1 MYITTIKKKV
11 YSTNSS
17 ILPHISLSLVFVCA
31 TLLFGSQIVFGQG
44 ASESTTAMRNY
55 QDSVHGIQLQ
65 YPPNW
70 TPSTSAIPSYN
81 GIVAFYSPLQN
92 LSDILPAEIT
102 LSITTYSQA
111 IPLNE
116 YTQGVLSALEQ
127 QGIKVDSSGSKT
139 LAGKEGYSI
148 TFVPTSTS
156 AGPYTQSPP
165 SQAQE
170 LPTFK
175 VMQTW
180 TAIDNKIYLMSF
192 TAEASKFNTYLSTA
206 EKIFGSLKITPK

>member
-1 MYITTIKKKV
+1 MYITTIKKV

-17 ILPHISLSLVFVCA
+17 ILPHISLSLVFVCV
-31 TLLFGSQIVFGQG
+31 TLLSGSQIVFGQG

-81 GIVAFYSPLQN
+81 GIVALYSPLQN

-148 TFVPTSTS
+148 TFVPTSIS
-156 AGPYTQSPP
+156 AGPYTQSP
-165 SQAQE
+165 SQPQE
-170 LPTFK
+170 SPTFK

-192 TAEASKFNTYLSTA
+192 TAEASKFNTYLVTA

>member
-1 MYITTIKKKV
+1 MYITTIKKV
-11 YSTNSS
+11 YLTNSR
-17 ILPHISLSLVFVCA
+17 ILPHISLSLVFVCV
-31 TLLFGSQIVFGQG
+31 TLISCSQIVFSQG
-44 ASESTTAMRNY
+44 ATESTTVMRNY
-55 QDSVHGIQLQ
+55 QDPVHGIQLQ

-116 YTQGVLSALEQ
+116 YTQVVLSALEQ

-148 TFVPTSTS
+148 TFVPNSIS
-156 AGPYTQSPP
+156 AGPYTQSP
-165 SQAQE
+165 SQSQE
-170 LPTFK
+170 PPTFK

-180 TAIDNKIYLMSF
+180 TAIDNKVYLMSF
-192 TAEASKFNTYLSTA
+192 TAEILKFDTNLATA